1 MTRADIRSK
10 ARKKL
15 GETTGV
21 FWLDAEINGW
31 MEDAQKD
38 IVWRAKLKKTQGTFT
53 TLTDTSRYVVSAIL
67 PNCLRILGKVWIY
80 DSSESKWRKVDYI
93 SEESL
98 NVQYPD
104 WPNAAATRP
113 ILYTE
118 DMDKDYFEFYP
129 KPYAACVGTN
139 YVRVDYCSMP
149 LAMTSDSSAPDL
161 DLKGV
166 LHGAVI
172 DWVVATGFE
181 SRGYGDLANDHWSKY
196 YDKIKSYLI
205 ERTTKEDEELVMK
218 NYKNI

>member
-21 FWLDAEINGW
+21 FWLDTEINGW

-38 IVWRAKLKKTQGTFT
+38 IVWRARLKKTQGTFT
-53 TLTDTSRYVVSAIL
+53 TLADTARYAVSTIL

-80 DSSESKWRKVDYI
+80 DTADAKWHKVDYI

-98 NVQYPD
+98 NVEYPD
-104 WPNAAATRP
+104 WPNALAAQP
-113 ILYTE
+113 IIYIE
-118 DMDKDYFEFYP
+118 DMDEDMFEFYP
-129 KPYAACVGTN
+129 KPYSTCVGTN

-149 LAMTSDSSAPDL
+149 IPMASDSSSPDL
-161 DLKGV
+161 DLKGI

-205 ERTTKEDEELVMK
+205 EKSNKEGEELVMK
-218 NYKNI
+218 NYRNI

>member
-104 WPNAAATRP
+104 WPNAAAARP

>member
-1 MTRADIRSK
+1 MTRAEIRSR

-21 FWLDAEINGW
+21 FWTDAEINGW

-53 TLTDTSRYVVSAIL
+53 TLANTARYAVSAIL

-80 DSSESKWRKVDYI
+80 DSIDTKWHKVDYI

-104 WPNAAATRP
+104 WPNTSASQP
-113 ILYTE
+113 YLYIE
-118 DMDKDYFEFYP
+118 DMDEDMFEFYP
-129 KPYAACVGTN
+129 KPCTTCAGTN
-139 YVRVDYCSMP
+139 YARVDYCSKPTVMS
-149 LAMTSDSSAPDL
+149 SDSSIPDL
-161 DLKGV
+161 DLAGL
-166 LHGAVI
+166 LHPAVI

-196 YDKIKSYLI
+196 FDKIKAYLI
-205 ERTTKEDEELVMK
+205 EKTNKEDEEIVMQ
-218 NYKNI
+218 NYRNV